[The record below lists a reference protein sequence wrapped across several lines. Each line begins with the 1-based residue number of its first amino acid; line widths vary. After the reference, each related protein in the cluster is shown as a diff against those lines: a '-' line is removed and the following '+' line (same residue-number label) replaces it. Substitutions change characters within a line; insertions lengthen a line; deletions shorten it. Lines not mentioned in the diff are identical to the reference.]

1 MSVGPPL
8 FMASYAAMGVAGPVM
23 ALSGREGREVLGPLE
38 ETEVNEVWDPE

>member
-38 ETEVNEVWDPE
+38 ETDVNEVWDPE